1 MLFFTVLDFTSIT
14 SHIHSWACFHFGSV
28 SSFFPELFLH
38 SSLVAYGAP
47 TDLGM
52 HLSVS
57 YLFAFSYSSWG
68 SEGKNTEVVC
78 HSLLKWTTFYQNSPP
93 WLIHLGWPYRAWL
106 IISLNKIRLWS
117 MWSVWL
123 VFYDCGFHS
132 VCPLMNKVKR
142 LMEASWLE
150 RLWGKLGLVLMGKAM
165 LSKCLWHRKDC
176 NNKLMGT

>member
-123 VFYDCGFHS
+123 VFCDCGFHS
-132 VCPLMNKVKR
+132 VCPLMEKDKR
-142 LMEASWLE
+142 LVEASWWE
-150 RLWGKLGLVLMGKAM
+150 RLTVGESGTCSDGWGHTK
-165 LSKCLWHRKDC
+165 
-176 NNKLMGT
+176 